1 MVSPQL
7 SRQYQ
12 LQLLRPPSPV
22 NQDYPPVEL
31 RHPQGLMAQV
41 LVMAATGAMVVAT
54 MAGAMVGE
62 VEALSTLRGIGKR
75 QLLLLSV

>member
-41 LVMAATGAMVVAT
+41 LVVAATGAMVVAT
-54 MAGAMVGE
+54 MGAMAGAM
-62 VEALSTLRGIGKR
+62 VEALSTLRRIGKR
-75 QLLLLSV
+75 QLLLPSV